1 MNQNDLKISVVVVIL
16 VSYLLY
22 LDHLQPS
29 DLQED
34 NFIHLILVSFLLLV
48 FFVLFWNLSF
58 RYLIYQLC
66 QIQFM
71 K

>member
-1 MNQNDLKISVVVVIL
+1 VNQNDLKISVVVVIL